1 MTIVARSLAAIK
13 PSATIAITQMARVLK
28 SSGVDVISMST
39 GEPDFDTPDHI
50 KDAAHDA
57 IRRGET
63 KYTPVAGIPE
73 LVDDLRVDVLGE
85 LLPQVVDGEPEH
97 VEDEPED
104 RSQIERLRD
113 GNLECAEPAEEPGGE
128 AIDEVAADPRQE
140 TEHAELDGLEH
151 VTQERDRVAPDVVD
165 CLLDV
170 RDDVCEQLRR
180 EVHELQRQSEH
191 DHLDAPD
198 ERHEPPQ
205 RIAERPEDPRE
216 RVDRVESTAGMSM

>member
-73 LVDDLRVDVLGE
+73 LRQAIVAKFQRENGLSYRVDQTIV
-85 LLPQVVDGEPEH
+85 
-97 VEDEPED
+97 
-104 RSQIERLRD
+104 
-113 GNLECAEPAEEPGGE
+113 
-128 AIDEVAADPRQE
+128 
-140 TEHAELDGLEH
+140 
-151 VTQERDRVAPDVVD
+151 
-165 CLLDV
+165 
-170 RDDVCEQLRR
+170 
-180 EVHELQRQSEH
+180 
-191 DHLDAPD
+191 
-198 ERHEPPQ
+198 
-205 RIAERPEDPRE
+205 
-216 RVDRVESTAGMSM
+216 